1 VNVTNLSAQELEKVK
16 KIELDI
22 LKATVKILSSHGIP
36 YYLSFGTL
44 IGAIRH
50 KGFIPWDDDIDIS
63 LFRNDYEKAR
73 VILQEELP
81 VEYIF
86 CDRFSEKEYPYN
98 FGKVRLKN
106 SAFVHGG
113 DSHLDINHGI
123 YIDIFPLDDCPATM
137 QDTISLFD
145 KIKSLRKRSDLSMMS
160 YRKYGRLR
168 PLWQIPLILAA
179 HLIVNPTK
187 TRDEIDMLCKS
198 GKSNSEYVCCY
209 LTPYGA
215 TKNIFRRDW
224 FGKGREVRF
233 EDCSFLAPEKFHE
246 YLTHIYG
253 DYMALPPVEKRVSHH
268 DVIYTSTDSAYH
280 LANKSHG

>member
-1 VNVTNLSAQELEKVK
+1 MNGTNLSAKELEKIK

-22 LKATVKILSSHGIP
+22 LKITVKILSNHGIP

-73 VILQEELP
+73 IILQKELP
-81 VEYIF
+81 DGYIF
-86 CDRFSEKEYPYN
+86 CDRFTEKEYPYN

-113 DSHLDINHGI
+113 DSHLDISHGI
-123 YIDIFPLDDCPATM
+123 YIDIFPLDDCHT
-137 QDTISLFD
+137 TIKETVSLFN
-145 KIKSLRKRSDLSMMS
+145 KIKNLRKRSDLSSMS

-168 PLWQIPLILAA
+168 PLWQIPLIFAA
-179 HLIVNPTK
+179 HLIVNATK
-187 TRDEIDMLCKS
+187 TRNDIDRLCKS
-198 GKSNSEYVCCY
+198 GNINSDHVCCY

-215 TKNIFRRDW
+215 EKNIFRRDW
-224 FGKGREVRF
+224 FGKGQEVKF
-233 EDCSFLAPEKFHE
+233 EDSSFLAPEKFHE

-253 DYMALPPVEKRVSHH
+253 DYMALPPIEKRVSHH
-268 DVIYTSTDSAYH
+268 DVIYTSTDSTYH
-280 LANKSHG
+280 PAK